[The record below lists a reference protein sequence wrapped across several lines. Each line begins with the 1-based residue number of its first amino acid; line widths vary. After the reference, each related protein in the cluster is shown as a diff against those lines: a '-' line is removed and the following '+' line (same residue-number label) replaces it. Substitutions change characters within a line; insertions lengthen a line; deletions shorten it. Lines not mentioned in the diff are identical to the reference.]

1 MTNNTL
7 SVKLVWLLAVGLMAW
22 GFSLYLRPEF
32 AQQVADQL
40 WMCF

>member
-1 MTNNTL
+1 MTDYT
-7 SVKLVWLLAVGLMAW
+7 SFTKLVWLLAIGLMAW
-22 GFSLYLRPEF
+22 VFSLYLRPEF